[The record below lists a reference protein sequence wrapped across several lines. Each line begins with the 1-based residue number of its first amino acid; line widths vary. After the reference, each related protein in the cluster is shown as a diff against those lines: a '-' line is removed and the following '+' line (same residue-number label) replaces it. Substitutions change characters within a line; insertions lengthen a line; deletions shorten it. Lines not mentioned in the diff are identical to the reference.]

1 VARPVIFCF
10 KLGLFMLDN
19 KVTFLPI
26 SISPENP
33 VIFGRAIHD
42 METEQVTTED
52 KKEDPLQR
60 LLTDSSGD
68 ELAMQLKKNLH
79 LSSIYLDGIVNN
91 SVMVLSI
98 MSAELGLV
106 LRIQIRGECVPVV
119 ADFENIRR
127 SINALIVHL
136 LTLSKPQG
144 CVTVGAEAQ
153 SQNGK
158 RGMSVWLS
166 SNLIAIPWKPDWE
179 GEDGFGNPPEVS
191 LSRSLL
197 ERNGGS
203 LSVQWREDET
213 LSYIIW
219 IPEKGPR
226 GK

>member
-1 VARPVIFCF
+1 
-10 KLGLFMLDN
+10 MLEN

-26 SISPENP
+26 SIPPENP
-33 VIFGRAIHD
+33 VILGRVVYD
-42 METEQVTTED
+42 METKQVTTED

-60 LLTDSSGD
+60 LLMDSSGD
-68 ELAMQLKKNLH
+68 ELAMQLKKPLQP
-79 LSSIYLDGIVNN
+79 SSIYLDGIVNN
-91 SVMVLSI
+91 SVMVLSA
-98 MSAELGLV
+98 MSAELGV
-106 LRIQIRGECVPVV
+106 VFRIQIRGECIPVV

-127 SINALIVHL
+127 SINALIIHL
-136 LTLSKPQG
+136 LTLSKSQG

-158 RGMSVWLS
+158 RGMSVYLS
-166 SNLIAIPWKPDWE
+166 SNLVAIPWKPDWE
-179 GEDGFGNPPEVS
+179 GEDGFGNQQEVS

-213 LSYIIW
+213 LSYSVW
-219 IPEKGPR
+219 IPEKGSH